1 MPAFL
6 VLEQNKPALI
16 CDGGIAVKAQFLSCA
31 GATATFAT
39 PLEKPLQGSAI
50 SGVVVG
56 MLIRSHATKAQVI
69 GAGVNLTFT
78 TRADDVARA
87 ILFVAKE

>member
-31 GATATFAT
+31 GVTATFAT

-50 SGVVVG
+50 SGVAVG